1 MSGGFY
7 EYADYKLRSFI
18 GEFAAE
24 ANTPLR
30 KAFLTHLIDVAE
42 AIHDIEWVD
51 SGDYGPGDENESI
64 KKVLGPHWKE
74 LTLESVLQEMEST
87 KEQLKELF
95 ENE

>member
-18 GEFAAE
+18 REFAAE

-30 KAFLTHLIDVAE
+30 KAFLAHLTDVAK

-51 SGDYGPGDENESI
+51 SGDYGPGDEDEAI

-74 LTLESVLQEMEST
+74 ITLEVVLKQIELT
-87 KEQLKELF
+87 REQLKELLDK
-95 ENE
+95 

>member
-30 KAFLTHLIDVAE
+30 KAFLAHLIDVAE
-42 AIHDIEWVD
+42 AIHAIEWVD
-51 SGDYGPGDENESI
+51 SGDYGPGDEDEAI

-74 LTLESVLQEMEST
+74 ITLEVVLKQIELT
-87 KEQLKELF
+87 REQLKELLDK
-95 ENE
+95 

>member
-18 GEFAAE
+18 NEFAAE

-30 KAFLTHLIDVAE
+30 KAFLAHLTDVAE

-51 SGDYGPGDENESI
+51 SGDYGPGDEDEAI

-74 LTLESVLQEMEST
+74 ITLEVVLKQIELT
-87 KEQLKELF
+87 REQLKELF
-95 ENE
+95 DK

>member
-30 KAFLTHLIDVAE
+30 KAFLAHLINVAE
-42 AIHDIEWVD
+42 AIHAIEWVD
-51 SGDYGPGDENESI
+51 SGDYGPGDEEEAI

-74 LTLESVLQEMEST
+74 LTLEEVLKEMDST
-87 KEQLKELF
+87 REQLKELF

>member
-18 GEFAAE
+18 REFAAE

-30 KAFLTHLIDVAE
+30 KAFLAHLTDVAE

-51 SGDYGPGDENESI
+51 SGDYGPGDEDEAI

-74 LTLESVLQEMEST
+74 ITLEVVLKQIELT
-87 KEQLKELF
+87 REQLKELLDK
-95 ENE
+95 

>member
-7 EYADYKLRSFI
+7 NYADYNLRSFI

-30 KAFLTHLIDVAE
+30 KAFLVHLADVAE
-42 AIHDIEWVD
+42 AIHAIEWVD
-51 SGDYGPGDENESI
+51 SGDYGPGDEEEAI

-74 LTLESVLQEMEST
+74 LTLEEVLKEMDST
-87 KEQLKELF
+87 REQLKELF